1 MTMKRA
7 IEMLERLANNP
18 KKKISEELLLKFERD
33 FEEGK
38 PDTFYNLI
46 KLLRENNMKSDYGY
60 IQDILEE
67 LQPKKY
73 SPQKKKQN

>member
-18 KKKISEELLLKFERD
+18 KRKISEELLLKFERD
-33 FEEGK
+33 FKEGK
-38 PDTFYNLI
+38 PDTFENLI
-46 KLLRENNMKSDYGY
+46 KLLRDNMKSDYGY

-67 LQPKKY
+67 LQPRKY

>member
-18 KKKISEELLLKFERD
+18 KKRISNDLLIKFEQ
-33 FEEGK
+33 EYKEGK
-38 PDTFYNLI
+38 PDTFNNLI
-46 KLLRENNMKSDYGY
+46 KLIRETEWSDRGY

-67 LQPKKY
+67 LQPRKY
-73 SPQKKKQN
+73 TQQKKK

>member
-18 KKKISEELLLKFERD
+18 KKRISNELLTKFEQD
-33 FEEGK
+33 YKEGK
-38 PDTFYNLI
+38 SGAVDNLV
-46 KLLRENNMKSDYGY
+46 KLIRETEWSDRGY

-67 LQPKKY
+67 LQPRKY
-73 SPQKKKQN
+73 TQQKKK

>member
-18 KKKISEELLLKFERD
+18 KKKISNETLARFEQD
-33 FEEGK
+33 FKEGK
-38 PDTFYNLI
+38 PETFENLV
-46 KLLRENNMKSDYGY
+46 KLIRETEWSDRGY

-67 LQPKKY
+67 LQPRKY
-73 SPQKKKQN
+73 TQQKKK

>member
-18 KKKISEELLLKFERD
+18 KRKISKDLLAKYEQD
-33 FEEGK
+33 FKEGK
-38 PDTFYNLI
+38 LDAFDKLV
-46 KLLRENNMKSDYGY
+46 KLLRENEESDYTY
-60 IQDILEE
+60 IHDILNE

-73 SPQKKKQN
+73 PQQKKK